1 MNKRI
6 VSIALAAAMTSALF
20 LSGCGSDGG
29 STTATTAPPQTTT
42 AGKTESTA
50 AETAAQTEDTQAAA
64 GISYPV
70 EGSPAISWGLLRKS
84 QWSDRYDSFTDL
96 PLGKALQERTGYT
109 IEAVHVENNQAMNLM
124 IASGDLPDIFT
135 YQLMNQYSGK
145 EAQAVK
151 DGIIMG
157 MTPEFLQENAPDY
170 WAYLEANED
179 VKRALLTNDGEI
191 VAFAFVRE
199 PGTSRSLQT
208 LMVRDDWCEEL
219 GMELPETADEFY
231 AMLKGFKEQLGVEVP
246 LALTTGHL
254 NGALNNGFLT
264 QPFGVLSR
272 DKYQVDGKVIFGYMQ
287 PEYKDVLA
295 WLNKLYEEGLMDP
308 NYTTMDSD
316 TLTAYML
323 SGDGGATV
331 GPIGSMLGTYLTT
344 NKDIEDYSL
353 APIKPLVANKGDRPR
368 FGPMANLNI
377 GANAYITMN
386 CKDPAAAARFLNYG
400 YTEEGRLLYNWG
412 IEGETY
418 NLVDGQPVL
427 TDLVTN
433 NPEGLTPTQV
443 MATYALSWDSG
454 PFEIS
459 KDINAQ
465 YYIWPEQKE
474 AYEIGGETDAALYKM
489 PDTTIAEEDADE
501 YSRLTSEINTYRD
514 ETEIKFIRGEMSLD
528 QFDEYLATLDRMGGS
543 RLLEIEQN
551 ALDAY
556 NSK

>member
-42 AGKTESTA
+42 AGKTESSA

-70 EGSPAISWGLLRKS
+70 EGSPTISWGLLRKS

-109 IEAVHVENNQAMNLM
+109 IEAVHVDNNQAMNLM

-135 YQLMNQYSGK
+135 YQLMNQYNGK

-199 PGTSRSLQT
+199 PGASRSVQT

-231 AMLKGFKEQLGVEVP
+231 AMLKGFKEQLGVEIP
-246 LALTTGHL
+246 LALPIGHL
-254 NGALNNGFLT
+254 QGALNNGFLT

-308 NYTTMDSD
+308 NFTTMDSD

-323 SGDGGATV
+323 SGDSGATA

-353 APIKPLVANKGDRPR
+353 APIKPLVANKGDRPK
-368 FGPMANLNI
+368 FGHMQNLNV
-377 GANAYITMN
+377 GPNAYITMN

-400 YTEEGRLLYNWG
+400 YTDEGKKLYNSG
-412 IEGETY
+412 IEGVTY
-418 NLVDGQPVL
+418 NIVDGQPVL

-433 NPEGLTPTQV
+433 NPDGLTTTQV
-443 MATYALSWDSG
+443 LAEYTLSWDGG
-454 PFEIS
+454 PFEAKES
-459 KDINAQ
+459 K
-465 YYIWPEQKE
+465 YELPEQQE
-474 AYEIGGETDAALYKM
+474 AFKMNGDTDAALYKM
-489 PDTTIAEEDADE
+489 PETVIADE
-501 YSRLTSEINTYRD
+501 DSDEYARLASEINTYRD

-551 ALDAY
+551 ALDVY

>member
-42 AGKTESTA
+42 AGKTESSA

-70 EGSPAISWGLLRKS
+70 EGSPTISWGLLRKS

-109 IEAVHVENNQAMNLM
+109 IEAVHVDNNQAMNLM

-135 YQLMNQYSGK
+135 YQLMNQYNGK

-199 PGTSRSLQT
+199 PGASRSVQT

-231 AMLKGFKEQLGVEVP
+231 AMLKGFKEQLGVEIP
-246 LALTTGHL
+246 LALPIGHL
-254 NGALNNGFLT
+254 QGALNNGFLT

-308 NYTTMDSD
+308 NFTTMDSD

-323 SGDGGATV
+323 SGDSGATA

-353 APIKPLVANKGDRPR
+353 APIKPLVANKGDRPK
-368 FGPMANLNI
+368 FGHMQNLNV
-377 GANAYITMN
+377 GPNAYITMN

-400 YTEEGRLLYNWG
+400 YTDEGKKLYNSG
-412 IEGETY
+412 IEGVIY
-418 NLVDGQPVL
+418 NIVDGQPVL

-433 NPEGLTPTQV
+433 NPDGLTTTQV
-443 MATYALSWDSG
+443 LAEYTLSWDGG
-454 PFEIS
+454 PFEAKES
-459 KDINAQ
+459 K
-465 YYIWPEQKE
+465 YELPEQQE
-474 AYEIGGETDAALYKM
+474 AFKMNGDTDAALYKM
-489 PDTTIAEEDADE
+489 PETVIADE
-501 YSRLTSEINTYRD
+501 DSDEYARLASEINTYRD

-551 ALDAY
+551 ALDVY